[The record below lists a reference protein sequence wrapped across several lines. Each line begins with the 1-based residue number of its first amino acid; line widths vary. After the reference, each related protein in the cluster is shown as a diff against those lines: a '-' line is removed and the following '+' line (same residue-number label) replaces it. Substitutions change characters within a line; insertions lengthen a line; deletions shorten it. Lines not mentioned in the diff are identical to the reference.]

1 MSQKKKSQLL
11 KEKEQLEQSKL
22 ELESVKEEG
31 QEWTPAMQVKL
42 DEVIGELA
50 DVEEELQVVN
60 EESATYKPAKGTEE
74 LIHLSIVKGRRF
86 NPNTGKEESQPFVQ
100 TFTFSEWQ
108 LFKKNFTGLGYV
120 IVAVLHDPYN
130 EAAEYVAN

>member
-22 ELESVKEEG
+22 ELESVKAEG

-50 DVEEELQVVN
+50 DVEEELQVAN
-60 EESATYKPAKGTEE
+60 EESATYKPAKGTEK

-86 NPNTGKEESQPFVQ
+86 NPNTGKEETQPFVQ